1 MPSQSVGLATVV
13 GGFAAAIGLLAAVL
27 AVVGLERTLSVL
39 AGADRL
45 GLAAL
50 LCAVALW
57 AVAWSYTLSIVLD
70 VLGVAHG
77 PADAGLL
84 FGNLVF
90 ANSVAP
96 STYLG
101 GEPLAAFLI
110 SRRAGTGYET
120 GFAAVTSTDLLNY
133 APMVPLAG
141 VGLLYVTTT
150 AVVGGRTELALL
162 AVFAALLALI
172 AVVVVGWRR
181 RDRAAVVL
189 AAAIGGLS
197 IRTSGVVPGV
207 RPVRPAALE
216 VRIGRFVREVESV
229 ADDRSTLALGLGYS
243 ALGWL
248 SLSAALWFALY
259 AVGHAVTP
267 SIVIFAV
274 PIAAVSNVLPVPGGI
289 GGVES
294 VLIVLLVAAAG
305 VPAPAAA
312 AATLLYRGGTYW
324 LPLAAGGGTVILAH
338 ASRRSPA

>member
-1 MPSQSVGLATVV
+1 MSTGVRLATIV
-13 GGFAAAIGLLAAVL
+13 GGFVAAGALLAAVL
-27 AVVGLERTLSVL
+27 AVVGFERTLAVL
-39 AGADRL
+39 AAADRI

-50 LCAVALW
+50 LVAVALW
-57 AVAWSYTLSIVLD
+57 ALVWSYTLSLVLD

-84 FGNLVF
+84 FGSLVF

-101 GEPLAAFLI
+101 GEPLAALLI
-110 SRRAGTGYET
+110 SRQAGTTYET

-150 AVVGGRTELALL
+150 AVVGQRTELALL
-162 AVFAALLALI
+162 AVFAGLLALI
-172 AVVVVGWRR
+172 AVAVSGWRR
-181 RDRAAVVL
+181 RDRAAVAL
-189 AAAIGGLS
+189 AGTIGGLS
-197 IRTSGVVPGV
+197 VRASRAIPGV
-207 RPVRPAALE
+207 RPIRPETLE
-216 VRIGRFVREVESV
+216 VRIRTFVREVESV
-229 ADDRSTLALGLGYS
+229 AGDRGSLALALAYS

-248 SLSAALWFALY
+248 FLSAALWFALY
-259 AVGHAVTP
+259 AVGHAVSP
-267 SIVIFAV
+267 AIVLFAV

-305 VPAPAAA
+305 VPVPTAA

-324 LPLAAGGGTVILAH
+324 LPLVAGGGTVVLAH
-338 ASRRSPA
+338 GPRREPVG

>member
-1 MPSQSVGLATVV
+1 MTSPDLGLATVV
-13 GGFAAAIGLLAAVL
+13 GGFVAAVALLSVVL
-27 AVVGLERTLSVL
+27 AVVGLEPTVSVL

-50 LCAVALW
+50 CCAVALW
-57 AVAWSYTLSIVLD
+57 AVAWSYTLSIVLS

-77 PADAGLL
+77 PVEAGLL

-101 GEPLAAFLI
+101 GEPFAAFLF
-110 SRRAGTGYET
+110 SRRTGTGYET

-150 AVVGGRTELALL
+150 AVVGGRTELALA
-162 AVFAALLALI
+162 AVFSALLALI
-172 AVVVVGWRR
+172 AVVVAGWRR
-181 RDRAAVVL
+181 RDRAAVAL
-189 AAAIGGLS
+189 ATTIGGLS
-197 IRTSGVVPGV
+197 TRMSGVVPGV
-207 RPVRPAALE
+207 RPVRPAPLE
-216 VRIGRFVREVESV
+216 ARIRTFVREVESV
-229 ADDRSTLALGLGYS
+229 ADDRSSLALGLGYS

-259 AVGHAVTP
+259 AVGHATSPAVAL
-267 SIVIFAV
+267 FAV

-294 VLIVLLVAAAG
+294 ILIVLLVAAAG
-305 VPAPAAA
+305 VPAPTAA

-324 LPLAAGGGTVILAH
+324 LPLVVGGGTVVLAQGP
-338 ASRRSPA
+338 RRGPI